1 VIVGHDTTVNVKFAV
16 NIENSIKMRNPKFR
30 AWDSKN
36 KKFPFIGFHVMGEV
50 SAFDL
55 LEQYRLEEWDDIKI
69 SEWTGLVDKNGV
81 DIYEGDIVKYQWEL
95 HDHDIEETTGE
106 VFFEDGIF
114 YFDREMSF
122 ATNDSNF
129 RKDSIEV
136 VGNIFENKN

>member
-1 VIVGHDTTVNVKFAV
+1 
-16 NIENSIKMRNPKFR
+16 
-30 AWDSKN
+30 
-36 KKFPFIGFHVMGEV
+36 MGEV

>member
-1 VIVGHDTTVNVKFAV
+1 
-16 NIENSIKMRNPKFR
+16 
-30 AWDSKN
+30 
-36 KKFPFIGFHVMGEV
+36 MGEV

-81 DIYEGDIVKYQWEL
+81 DIYEGDIVKFQWYRDE
-95 HDHDIEETTGE
+95 HDIEETTGE